1 MRLWPR
7 CGGGRAVTL
16 VGHWVSVQPRPPLA
30 GLLVAPVKPRP
41 PPPDGLRAF
50 VKPRPPLPG
59 HKRPYEPF
67 AERRGWW
74 EFQFGGSRQKQG
86 RGRFHPR
93 SHAACGGA
101 LATLSERR
109 RCGVSPTA
117 VLPAALAA
125 LLGLKGGRNGRA
137 ASVGT
142 KAPQEACAVTR
153 RRRRRCRDRAEVD
166 NPARPD
172 RWEQHR
178 LGVLRCSSC
187 STFPRVLVRVS
198 TPVLR
203 SFPGG
208 LGQQG

>member
-1 MRLWPR
+1 M
-7 CGGGRAVTL
+7 TL

-30 GLLVAPVKPRP
+30 GLLVAP
-41 PPPDGLRAF
+41 

-109 RCGVSPTA
+109 RCGVGPTA

-125 LLGLKGGRNGRA
+125 LLGLKGVT
-137 ASVGT
+137 VGWHPWER
-142 KAPQEACAVTR
+142 KR
-153 RRRRRCRDRAEVD
+153 RRRYALLLAGDAVVVAIELRSIT
-166 NPARPD
+166 
-172 RWEQHR
+172 R
-178 LGVLRCSSC
+178 LAPIDGSGTGSAC
-187 STFPRVLVRVS
+187 FGAVLVV
-198 TPVLR
+198 R
-203 SFPGG
+203 SPGFSCG
-208 LGQQG
+208 CRLPCFGRFLGDWGSRGSSGRGGWSW

>member
-1 MRLWPR
+1 M
-7 CGGGRAVTL
+7 
-16 VGHWVSVQPRPPLA
+16 QPRPPLA

-41 PPPDGLRAF
+41 PLPDGLRAF
-50 VKPRPPLPG
+50 VKPRPPLPS

-125 LLGLKGGRNGRA
+125 LLGLRGGVTVGRHPWER
-137 ASVGT
+137 
-142 KAPQEACAVTR
+142 KR
-153 RRRRRCRDRAEVD
+153 RRRHALLLAGDAVVVAIELRSITRLAPIDGSSTGSACFGAVLVVRSPGFSCGCRL
-166 NPARPD
+166 P
-172 RWEQHR
+172 R
-178 LGVLRCSSC
+178 LGRFLGDWGSRGSSG
-187 STFPRVLVRVS
+187 R
-198 TPVLR
+198 
-203 SFPGG
+203 GG
-208 LGQQG
+208 WSW